1 VYFHCSVNYS
11 VNTRTPGS
19 KEPAFDQI
27 CGVANLVKWKLTL
40 SGNSTWGM
48 IFEILKSSLSVR
60 LGAGGSD
67 FLAKGAA
74 SDLAG
79 KNSIFKDP
87 RRLWQKYSLPFP

>member
-1 VYFHCSVNYS
+1 
-11 VNTRTPGS
+11 
-19 KEPAFDQI
+19 
-27 CGVANLVKWKLTL
+27 
-40 SGNSTWGM
+40 M

-60 LGAGGSD
+60 LGVRESD

-87 RRLWQKYSLPFP
+87 RRLLREAAVPLMAGLIQAGILDMAEPILEILILRP

>member
-1 VYFHCSVNYS
+1 
-11 VNTRTPGS
+11 
-19 KEPAFDQI
+19 
-27 CGVANLVKWKLTL
+27 
-40 SGNSTWGM
+40 M

-87 RRLWQKYSLPFP
+87 RRLLREAAVPLMAGPIQAGILDMAEPILNFLILLGLNL